1 VSASFLS
8 TARGKLILLL
18 LCGVAFLDLVDAS
31 IVNVALPSIRKDLDF
46 STQGLQWVPSGYLL
60 TYGGF
65 MLLGGRAA
73 DLFGRRRV
81 LLTGTTVFAI
91 ASLAGGFADTAGLL
105 VTARLV
111 QGVGA
116 ALMMPAALS
125 LLTTSFKEGADRTKA
140 FGAWGAVA
148 GLASAVGVLAGGL
161 LTAGP
166 GWRWVMFVN
175 PPVCVVI
182 LVSAYRMFE
191 PDNKKISLKGLDLVG
206 AFLATAG
213 MLLLVFAL
221 VKAPDQGWGSTKT
234 VVELAGAGA
243 LLAVFVVNELVV
255 RNPLLPL
262 SVFRIRGLAAAD
274 VTQLVSI
281 AGFIAMFFFL
291 TLYMQGV
298 LHYSPIRTG
307 LAYLP
312 ITGAV
317 GIGAGMAPKLVAKVG
332 TRPVVVAGSLIAATG
347 IFMLSRLK
355 VEGSYVS
362 GLLPGMVV
370 MSIGLGF
377 VFVAIT
383 TAANAGVPHHQAG
396 LAAALLNAS
405 QQVGGALGLAIFSA
419 LSTARMN
426 HQLAHGATPPAAFT
440 AGLSRALFACAVAVT
455 CGAVIALRTRNV
467 HSEAEAEALAEVEAL
482 VAVPS

>member
-1 VSASFLS
+1 MSASFLS

-31 IVNVALPSIRKDLDF
+31 IVNVALPSIRHDLDF

-65 MLLGGRAA
+65 MLLGGRFA

-81 LLTGTTVFAI
+81 LVTGTVVFAI
-91 ASLAGGFADTAGLL
+91 SSLAGGFAGTAGLL
-105 VTARLV
+105 VGARLA

-125 LLTTSFKEGADRTKA
+125 LLTTTFREGSDRTKA

-161 LTAGP
+161 LTDGP

-182 LVSAYRMFE
+182 LLGAYRLFDRE
-191 PDNKKISLKGLDLVG
+191 DRRPFKGLDVIG

-213 MLLLVFAL
+213 MLLLVYAL
-221 VKAPDQGWGSTKT
+221 VKAPDEGWGSART
-234 VVELAGAGA
+234 VLELAGAGV
-243 LLAVFVVNELVV
+243 LLLVFVLNERVH
-255 RNPLLPL
+255 RDPLLPL

-274 VTQLVSI
+274 VTQLVGV
-281 AGFIAMFFFL
+281 AGFISMFFFL
-291 TLYMQGV
+291 TLYMQNV
-298 LHYSPIRTG
+298 LGYSPIRTG

-317 GIGAGMAPKLVAKVG
+317 GIGAGIAPKLVAKVG
-332 TRPVVVAGSLIAATG
+332 TRPVAVVGLMVAATG
-347 IFMLSRLK
+347 IFLLSRLK
-355 VEGSYVS
+355 VDGSFTT

-370 MSIGLGF
+370 MAVGLGF
-377 VFVAIT
+377 MFVAIS
-383 TAANAGVPHHQAG
+383 TAANAGVPADKAG
-396 LAAALLNAS
+396 VAAALLNAS

-419 LSTARMN
+419 ISTARLE
-426 HQLAHGATPPAAFT
+426 HQLKHGVAQPAAFT
-440 AGLSRALFACAVAVT
+440 SGLSWALTACAIAVA
-455 CGAVIALRTRNV
+455 CAAVIALRTRNV
-467 HSEAEAEALAEVEAL
+467 HSEAEAEGLAEVEKL
-482 VAVPS
+482 VAVG

>member
-1 VSASFLS
+1 MSASFLS
-8 TARGKLILLL
+8 TGRGKLILLL

-31 IVNVALPSIRKDLDF
+31 IVNVALPAIRDDLDF
-46 STQGLQWVPSGYLL
+46 DTQGLQWVPSGYLL

-81 LLTGTTVFAI
+81 LVVGTTVFGL

-105 VTARLV
+105 VGARLV

-125 LLTTSFKEGADRTKA
+125 LLTTTFKEGSDRTKA

-161 LTAGP
+161 LTDGP

-182 LVSAYRMFE
+182 LLAAYRMIE
-191 PDNKKISLKGLDLVG
+191 PEDKQVSLRGLDLFG

-221 VKAPDQGWGSTKT
+221 VKAPDQGWGSSRT
-234 VVELAGAGA
+234 VLELAGAGV
-243 LLAVFVVNELVV
+243 LLTAFVVNEVFT

-262 SVFRIRGLAAAD
+262 SIFRIRGLAAAD

-281 AGFIAMFFFL
+281 AGFISMFFFL
-291 TLYMQGV
+291 TLYMQNV
-298 LHYSPIRTG
+298 LGYSPIRTG

-317 GIGAGMAPKLVAKVG
+317 GIGAGMAPKLVAKLG
-332 TRPVVVAGSLIAATG
+332 TRPVVVAGSVIASIG
-347 IFMLSRLK
+347 IFLLSRIK
-355 VEGSYVS
+355 VDGTFVG

-370 MSIGLGF
+370 MAVGLGF

-405 QQVGGALGLAIFSA
+405 QQVGGALGLAVFSA
-419 LSTARMN
+419 VSTARVN
-426 HQLAHGATPPAAFT
+426 HELAHGATPPAAFT
-440 AGLSRALFACAVAVT
+440 SGLSRALFACAIAVM
-455 CGAVIALRTRNV
+455 CGALIALRTRNV
-467 HSEAEAEALAEVEAL
+467 HSEAEAEGLAEVEEL
-482 VAVPS
+482 VAVS

>member
-1 VSASFLS
+1 MSASFLS
-8 TARGKLILLL
+8 TGRGKVILLL

-31 IVNVALPSIRKDLDF
+31 IVNVALPSIRKDLRF

-81 LLTGTTVFAI
+81 LVAGTTVFGL
-91 ASLAGGFADTAGLL
+91 ASLAGGFADSAGLL
-105 VTARLV
+105 VGARLV

-125 LLTTSFKEGADRTKA
+125 LLTTTFKEGSDRTKA

-161 LTAGP
+161 LTDGP

-175 PPVCVVI
+175 PPFCVLI
-182 LVSAYRMFE
+182 LVAVFRMFE
-191 PDNKKISLKGLDLVG
+191 ADGKRVAVKGLDLVG

-213 MLLLVFAL
+213 MLLLVFGL
-221 VKAPDQGWGSTKT
+221 VKAPDQGWGSGRT
-234 VVELAGAGA
+234 VLELGGAGV
-243 LLAVFVVNELVV
+243 LLVTFIVNE
-255 RNPLLPL
+255 RNTGDPLLPL
-262 SVFRIRGLAAAD
+262 SVFRIRGLVAAN
-274 VTQLVSI
+274 VTQLVGV
-281 AGFIAMFFFL
+281 AGFLSFFFFL
-291 TLYMQGV
+291 TLYMQNVEG
-298 LHYSPIRTG
+298 YSPIRAG

-312 ITGAV
+312 ITVAV
-317 GIGAGMAPKLVAKVG
+317 GIGAALAPKVVARVG
-332 TRPVVVAGSLIAATG
+332 TRPVAVVGAAVAAVGIYLLAG
-347 IFMLSRLK
+347 LK
-355 VEGSYVS
+355 VHGSYDS

-370 MSIGLGF
+370 MAFGLGLL
-377 VFVAIT
+377 FVAIA

-405 QQVGGALGLAIFSA
+405 QQVGGALGLAIFA
-419 LSTARMN
+419 AISTARLN
-426 HQLAHGATPPAAFT
+426 HELNSGVRPAA
-440 AGLSRALFACAVAVT
+440 AMASGLSWALTSCAIAVACA
-455 CGAVIALRTRNV
+455 AVIALRTRNV
-467 HSEAEAEALAEVEAL
+467 HSEAEAEALAAVEEDL
-482 VAVPS
+482 VAVN

>member
-1 VSASFLS
+1 MSASFLS
-8 TARGKLILLL
+8 TGRGKLILLL

-46 STQGLQWVPSGYLL
+46 DTQGLQWVPSGYLL

-81 LLTGTTVFAI
+81 LVAGTTVFGV
-91 ASLAGGFADTAGLL
+91 ASLAGGFANTAGLL
-105 VTARLV
+105 VGARLV

-125 LLTTSFKEGADRTKA
+125 LLTTTFKEGSDRTKA

-161 LTAGP
+161 LTDGP

-175 PPVCVVI
+175 PPVCVLI
-182 LVSAYRMFE
+182 LAGAYRMFE
-191 PDNKKISLKGLDLVG
+191 PEDKRVSLKGLDLFG

-221 VKAPDQGWGSTKT
+221 VKAPDQGWGSSRT
-234 VVELAGAGA
+234 VLELAAAGV
-243 LLAVFVVNELVV
+243 LLVVFVVNE
-255 RNPLLPL
+255 RFTGDPLLPL
-262 SVFRIRGLAAAD
+262 SIFRIRGLAAAD
-274 VTQLVSI
+274 VTQLVSV
-281 AGFIAMFFFL
+281 AGFISMFFFL
-291 TLYMQGV
+291 TLYMQNV
-298 LHYSPIRTG
+298 LGYSPIRTG

-312 ITGAV
+312 VTGAV

-332 TRPVVVAGSLIAATG
+332 TRPVVVVGSVIASTG
-347 IFMLSRLK
+347 IFLLSRLK
-355 VEGSYVS
+355 VDGGFVS

-370 MSIGLGF
+370 MAIGLGF

-419 LSTARMN
+419 VSTARVN
-426 HQLAHGATPPAAFT
+426 HRLAHGATPPAAFT
-440 AGLSRALFACAVAVT
+440 SGLSRALFACAVAVM

-467 HSEAEAEALAEVEAL
+467 HSEAEAEGLAEVEKL
-482 VAVPS
+482 VAVG